1 MAKEEARHEAAQR
14 DFSDRYKRRRYCDLH
29 TADLVGIRH
38 AVCVQHR
45 FYRDIAEEF
54 RVSVGLVSR
63 VARKAGLDFVG
74 ERKEK
79 EEREVDD
86 QRRIATTVA
95 QLLNRRGYVG
105 SAAEVRRSVQASLPR
120 RISMKRV
127 RRIMRVDLGLK
138 FKRAKPIAARTNTVC
153 CRYQR
158 QQFALRLIAEMSAG
172 KRVINI
178 DEASLSQTNFV
189 RRGWGQKTLDLRP
202 QAKPLGHR
210 LTLIAALDNLGA
222 SYFAITQSTVDSE
235 IFGAF
240 LQRFAGQLDGEDPN
254 WRETTILVLDGA
266 TTHRS
271 EETCRAMAALQ
282 IPAMIA
288 GPYGFDGSPAEKL
301 FALLKVGDLNPGDI
315 KTGKR

>member
-1 MAKEEARHEAAQR
+1 MR
-14 DFSDRYKRRRYCDLH
+14 D
-29 TADLVGIRH
+29 
-38 AVCVQHR
+38 
-45 FYRDIAEEF
+45 
-54 RVSVGLVSR
+54 
-63 VARKAGLDFVG
+63 GLD
-74 ERKEK
+74 
-79 EEREVDD
+79 
-86 QRRIATTVA
+86 
-95 QLLNRRGYVG
+95 
-105 SAAEVRRSVQASLPR
+105 
-120 RISMKRV
+120 
-127 RRIMRVDLGLK
+127 LK